1 MFSLFLTTLQRVY
14 QETYFTDAEVEA
26 QRGEE
31 THLTPHSRKVAE
43 LGLSPHVSRAS
54 PCTFPYSMLPLPL
67 FSSACSLLGPC
78 HLSALGSN
86 PEGHRALYP
95 TPWNLLLNHFLLPLE
110 PRQAPSSASISAPL
124 KAATKGLFM
133 VRGCHLVSV
142 LSIAATEKNRDR
154 SLRINSLPRLQHLT
168 APVMGPVPGG
178 LPALISS
185 NPHCN
190 ITRTTSCVCSRDS
203 EIHVTKR

>member
-1 MFSLFLTTLQRVY
+1 M
-14 QETYFTDAEVEA
+14 EA

-31 THLTPHSRKVAE
+31 THPTPHSRKVAE

-54 PCTFPYSMLPLPL
+54 PCTFPYKCCPFLSSPLPAPCWGL
-67 FSSACSLLGPC
+67 ATHLHWIQTLKDIGPC
-78 HLSALGSN
+78 IPPPGIFFLTTSCC
-86 PEGHRALYP
+86 
-95 TPWNLLLNHFLLPLE
+95 PWS

-133 VRGCHLVSV
+133 ARGCHMVSV

-168 APVMGPVPGG
+168 APVTGPVPGG

-185 NPHCN
+185 NPYCN
-190 ITRTTSCVCSRDS
+190 TTRTTSCVCSRDS